1 MGLLGGLRSK
11 GKHAPKLSVGP
22 GPVRAPAAVSKPRR
36 GALTASPAA
45 GAGPRSP
52 SPRFARS
59 RSSRT
64 SPSSPRNQGAE
75 RAVADA
81 LGGESIGRQR
91 DPASSRMEIGAG
103 ALLAG
108 SLGRNGRVLIKAS
121 RTPAARR
128 RARGN
133 LLFRTAAPLRR
144 PERPAAGPA
153 LSGAVLVSEVAGLSV
168 VRLKGLRPRSWFHLV
183 SVDPPSPT
191 LGTRRKSL
199 LRGWPFP
206 VPF

>member
-11 GKHAPKLSVGP
+11 DKHAPKQSVGP
-22 GPVRAPAAVSKPRR
+22 GPVRGPAAVSKPRR

-81 LGGESIGRQR
+81 LGGGSSGRQR
-91 DPASSRMEIGAG
+91 DPASSRMESGEG

-108 SLGRNGRVLIKAS
+108 SRGRNGRVLIKAS
-121 RTPAARR
+121 RTPAAWR
-128 RARGN
+128 RARGESSLSN
-133 LLFRTAAPLRR
+133 SCASAPAGKARR
-144 PERPAAGPA
+144 WPRPFWRRSRKRSRGP
-153 LSGAVLVSEVAGLSV
+153 LGGA
-168 VRLKGLRPRSWFHLV
+168 P
-183 SVDPPSPT
+183 
-191 LGTRRKSL
+191 
-199 LRGWPFP
+199 
-206 VPF
+206 